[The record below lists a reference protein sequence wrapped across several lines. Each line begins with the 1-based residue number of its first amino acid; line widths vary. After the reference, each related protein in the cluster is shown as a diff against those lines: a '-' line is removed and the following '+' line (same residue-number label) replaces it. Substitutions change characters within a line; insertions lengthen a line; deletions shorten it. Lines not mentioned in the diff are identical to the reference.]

1 MKGVEKLTHITKEQ
15 REKLIHSANQY
26 KRFARIYIEVLDVEG
41 TTITVKVSQQENKT
55 EKYLSAND
63 LRDRAMEVFE
73 GCVPVGWSIKVRA
86 VPFKFLNV
94 ITIDYIRE
102 KQHELG
108 LSDVDISR
116 LLGVRRENISRIFN
130 DKRGLTK
137 LGKAAFYYL
146 FKYLEK

>member
-26 KRFARIYIEVLDVEG
+26 KRFARIYIEVLDVEE
-41 TTITVKVSQQENKT
+41 TIVTVKVSQQENKT
-55 EKYLSAND
+55 EKYLSAKE
-63 LRDRAMEVFE
+63 LKERVQEVFE
-73 GCVPVGWSIKVRA
+73 GCLPSCWGLEIRA
-86 VPFKFLNV
+86 VPFKFLNI

-102 KQHELG
+102 KQEELG
-108 LSDVDISR
+108 LSDIDLSR